1 MKKTKIKD
9 PLLNNG
15 QERIDKGGEAFTPF
29 HITNRMLDFLTTVAW
44 ELNKTFLDPTCG
56 NGQMLVVFLERK
68 LAEGHDPITALS
80 NIYGADIMSDNIA
93 TARTRLL
100 EMVVKHLGFD
110 LIKCR
115 VAQQIVEHN
124 VFQVQ
129 DSLTFDWDSYQPL
142 DIFQLTLNAYDVPA
156 NRTDDIPY

>member
-1 MKKTKIKD
+1 MAKKTKVD

-15 QERIDKGGEAFTPF
+15 QERIDKFGQAFTPA
-29 HITNRMLDFLTTVAW
+29 HITNKMLDFLTPEAW
-44 ELNKTFLDPTCG
+44 ESNKTFLDPTCG
-56 NGQMLVVFLERK
+56 NGRMLVVFLERK
-68 LAEGHDPITALS
+68 LALGHDPIVALS
-80 NIYGADIMSDNIA
+80 NIYGADIMADDIA
-93 TARTRLL
+93 IARAALL

-142 DIFQLTLNAYDVPA
+142 DIFQLTLNAYDVPT
-156 NRTDDIPY
+156 NRTDDIAY